1 MENGKLFVL
10 VVCDA
15 GVVISSMIVNKIEAL
30 LLPLSTEVMVV
41 PLLPIAVEAILKQKK
56 VDFIVSTSPI
66 PGNINVPII
75 NGLPLLTGFDEAKRN
90 EEILGLAQEIIKKIW
105 GDN

>member
-30 LLPLSTEVMVV
+30 LLPLSNKVMVV
-41 PLLPIAVEAILKQKK
+41 HLLPIAVEAILKQKK

-66 PGNINVPII
+66 PGDINVPII

-90 EEILGLAQEIIKKIW
+90 EEILGLAQEIIKKIR